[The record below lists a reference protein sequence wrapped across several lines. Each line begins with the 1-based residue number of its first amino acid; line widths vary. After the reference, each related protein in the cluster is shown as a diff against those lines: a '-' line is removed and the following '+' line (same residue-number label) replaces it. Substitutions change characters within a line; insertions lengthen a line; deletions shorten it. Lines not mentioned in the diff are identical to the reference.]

1 MYNYY
6 ERISRDYKLLTQR
19 LIDRGIRISTMESAT
34 SGLISSL
41 ITDTE
46 GASAIF
52 RGSYVTYSNE
62 TKIKC
67 GVPVDVITEK
77 GVYSLETAEAMAS
90 TCRREFLANIGIGIT
105 GTTGNIDPEN
115 EDGVPGQ
122 IFFAIDYDGQVNSY
136 VRQLVPRGTRFE
148 YKMAVA
154 DEIVQELLRLIE

>member
-1 MYNYY
+1 M
-6 ERISRDYKLLTQR
+6 
-19 LIDRGIRISTMESAT
+19 
-34 SGLISSL
+34 
-41 ITDTE
+41 
-46 GASAIF
+46 
-52 RGSYVTYSNE
+52 TYSNE

-115 EDGVPGQ
+115 EDSVPGQ

>member
-34 SGLISSL
+34 GGLISSL

-67 GVPVDVITEK
+67 GVPVDVIT
-77 GVYSLETAEAMAS
+77 
-90 TCRREFLANIGIGIT
+90 
-105 GTTGNIDPEN
+105 
-115 EDGVPGQ
+115 
-122 IFFAIDYDGQVNSY
+122 
-136 VRQLVPRGTRFE
+136 
-148 YKMAVA
+148 
-154 DEIVQELLRLIE
+154 